1 VVTWKSTDGGMH
13 WNAFRGAPGGDD
25 YHRIWIN
32 PNNPKI
38 ILIASDQGA
47 IITVN
52 GGETF
57 SSWYNQPSAQFYHV
71 STDNAFPYNVYGG
84 QQESGSVGISSRGND
99 GQINFRDW
107 HPVGVEEY
115 GYVAADPL
123 NPNIIFGGKITRY
136 DKRTSQVQNVSPE
149 AVRSGKYRFL
159 RTAPVLFSPIDKK
172 TLYFAGNVLFKTT
185 TGGKSWQVISPD
197 LSRESWDI
205 PTSVGIYTSDELK
218 KMPRRGVIYT
228 IAPSFVDVNTIWVGT
243 DDGLIHVTRNGGKSW
258 QNVTPPSIN
267 SWSKISIM
275 EAGHYDVNTA
285 YAAVNRIR
293 CDDMHPHIYK
303 THDGGKTWI
312 EIVSGL
318 PDDPINAIRED
329 PKRKGLL
336 FAGSER
342 AVYVSFDDG
351 MHWQSL
357 RLNMPAT
364 SIRDLVIKDDDLVVG
379 THGRGFWILD
389 NMTLTRQLSQ
399 QSLEAGNILF
409 APPVAIRVRWN
420 QNTDTPIPQEE
431 PAGENPPDG
440 AIIDYSLKN
449 DANAIKLEILDSKGK
464 PVRSYSN
471 HDTLY
476 AIPPNQVP
484 PYWIRPQQILSGT
497 AGSHRFIWDLHYDP
511 LNVPPAYPIAATY
524 QNTAPDPTSP
534 WVMPGVYTVKLTV
547 DGKSYT
553 HSLQV
558 KMDPRVNTATADLQK
573 QYDISLKAYTL
584 RKQILNVVDS
594 IQQLRN
600 QIRLLS
606 QSASGTVSDK
616 LKLADTQLASF
627 VTRDA
632 ASKEENFEKV
642 NGELATIFNILQET
656 DEPPTSQLIMASE
669 EAMNAV
675 SPLMNKWI
683 NFKKTQLLS
692 LNEQLKSSG
701 LPVLK

>member
-1 VVTWKSTDGGMH
+1 
-13 WNAFRGAPGGDD
+13 
-25 YHRIWIN
+25 
-32 PNNPKI
+32 
-38 ILIASDQGA
+38 
-47 IITVN
+47 
-52 GGETF
+52 
-57 SSWYNQPSAQFYHV
+57 
-71 STDNAFPYNVYGG
+71 
-84 QQESGSVGISSRGND
+84 VGISSRGND

-205 PTSVGIYTSDELK
+205 PTSVGIYTTDELK

-669 EAMNAV
+669 EAMTAV

>member
-1 VVTWKSTDGGMH
+1 
-13 WNAFRGAPGGDD
+13 
-25 YHRIWIN
+25 
-32 PNNPKI
+32 
-38 ILIASDQGA
+38 
-47 IITVN
+47 
-52 GGETF
+52 
-57 SSWYNQPSAQFYHV
+57 
-71 STDNAFPYNVYGG
+71 
-84 QQESGSVGISSRGND
+84 
-99 GQINFRDW
+99 
-107 HPVGVEEY
+107 
-115 GYVAADPL
+115 
-123 NPNIIFGGKITRY
+123 
-136 DKRTSQVQNVSPE
+136 
-149 AVRSGKYRFL
+149 
-159 RTAPVLFSPIDKK
+159 
-172 TLYFAGNVLFKTT
+172 
-185 TGGKSWQVISPD
+185 
-197 LSRESWDI
+197 
-205 PTSVGIYTSDELK
+205 
-218 KMPRRGVIYT
+218 
-228 IAPSFVDVNTIWVGT
+228 
-243 DDGLIHVTRNGGKSW
+243 
-258 QNVTPPSIN
+258 
-267 SWSKISIM
+267 M

-484 PYWIRPQQILSGT
+484 PYWIRPQHILAGT